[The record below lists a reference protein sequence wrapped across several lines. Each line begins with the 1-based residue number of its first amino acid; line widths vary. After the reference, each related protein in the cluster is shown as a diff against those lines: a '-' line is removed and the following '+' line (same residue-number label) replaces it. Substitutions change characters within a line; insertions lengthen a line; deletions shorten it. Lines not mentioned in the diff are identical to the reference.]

1 MVNLMQLGIFLILLG
16 VIILFLSSIKSEKTQ
31 VKGGGI
37 AFIGPI
43 PIAGF
48 ASDKKTLYIL
58 LVLGIVLF
66 SLYLIFNKFI
76 NQ

>member
-1 MVNLMQLGIFLILLG
+1 MANLTGIGILLIIMGFLIVL
-16 VIILFLSSIKSEKTQ
+16 ISSFTSEKTT

-58 LVLGIVLF
+58 FGLGILLF
-66 SLYLIFNKFI
+66 ILYLIFNKFI
-76 NQ
+76 YQ